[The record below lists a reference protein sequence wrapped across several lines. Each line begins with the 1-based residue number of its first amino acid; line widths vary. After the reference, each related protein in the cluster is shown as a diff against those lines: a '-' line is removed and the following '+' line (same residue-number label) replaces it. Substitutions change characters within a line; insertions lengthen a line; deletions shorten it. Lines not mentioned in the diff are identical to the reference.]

1 MSLLP
6 SCCDLHTSNSALPL
20 CAAGERE
27 MRHRTT
33 WSPGSSGQRPATL
46 LSVGDWFAELNA
58 LDAPTATAAMNG
70 QYEAPGPPSPALL
83 EPGQLGKGC
92 VPVSEGPC
100 DGAPHLDA
108 PQFAGSRW

>member
-1 MSLLP
+1 
-6 SCCDLHTSNSALPL
+6 
-20 CAAGERE
+20 

-33 WSPGSSGQRPATL
+33 WSPGSSGQHPATL
-46 LSVGDWFAELNA
+46 LSVGDWLAELNA
-58 LDAPTATAAMNG
+58 LDAPTATVAMNG
-70 QYEAPGPPSPALL
+70 QYEASGPPSPAWL

-108 PQFAGSRW
+108 PQFAGSQW